1 MVKTELI
8 AEVATKAEITKVES
22 EKVVNAVLDTIVGA
36 VSANEKVQIVGFGS
50 FEKRHRAARVGH
62 DPRDK
67 TKEINIP
74 AKDVPVFKA
83 GKNFKSEVAGK

>member
-8 AEVATKAEITKVES
+8 VECATKAEITKVES

-50 FEKRHRAARVGH
+50 FEKRHREAREGRNPK
-62 DPRDK
+62 DGTPIQIEA
-67 TKEINIP
+67 T
-74 AKDVPVFKA
+74 DVPAFKA
-83 GKNFKSEVAGK
+83 GKAFKDAVK

>member
-22 EKVVNAVLDTIVGA
+22 EKVVNAVLDTIVCA

-50 FEKRHRAARVGH
+50 FEKRHREAREGRNPK
-62 DPRDK
+62 DGTPIQIEA
-67 TKEINIP
+67 T
-74 AKDVPVFKA
+74 DVPAFKA
-83 GKNFKSEVAGK
+83 GKAFKDAVK